1 MNFLTLSKMTKND
14 SLQVQQT
21 IFEVVSPLIQQ
32 RALAFLFFSENK
44 DSILILSVE
53 LYRVF
58 QSFFIFKAMSVHSV

>member
-58 QSFFIFKAMSVHSV
+58 